1 MGWQSGYRGEEFS
14 MKTSTRIGTGAV
26 AAVAAL
32 AIGIPAASAAPA
44 AAPSPAQATAA
55 TAHASATVT
64 TLGWPVLREGKNA
77 VWPPATV
84 RSLQYLLDAH
94 GARLAVDGSF
104 GPRTKAAVI
113 AFQRARR
120 LPADGVAR
128 AATWQ
133 ALVVTVRLGSRGY
146 AVRAVQDQA
155 NFRNL
160 KDGHSLTV
168 DGIFGPRTQ
177 AWVVGFQK
185 AMRTMV
191 PGLTVD
197 GIVGTQTWAAL
208 VSEALSG

>member
-1 MGWQSGYRGEEFS
+1 
-14 MKTSTRIGTGAV
+14 MKTNRRIGIGAV

-32 AIGIPAASAAPA
+32 ATGIPAASATQATAVAPA
-44 AAPSPAQATAA
+44 HATAA

-64 TLGWPVLREGKNA
+64 TLGWPVLRQGKNA
-77 VWPPATV
+77 DSPPATV

-94 GARLAVDGSF
+94 GARLAADGAF
-104 GPRTKAAVI
+104 GPKTNAAVVK
-113 AFQRARR
+113 FQRAHR
-120 LPADGVAR
+120 LPADGVVR
-128 AATWQ
+128 AATWK
-133 ALVVTVRLGSRGY
+133 ALIITVRLGSHGY

-160 KDGHSLTV
+160 KDGHSLDV
-168 DGIFGPRTQ
+168 DGIFGPKTR

-191 PGLTVD
+191 PGFAVD
-197 GIVGTQTWAAL
+197 GIVGSQTWAAL